1 MNKFP
6 SVGFFNGAADSTAAV
21 ATLRG
26 RGHAMRWLTDQV
38 LHETALE
45 TVDTIVVDIAT
56 PALPDFVWEWVGQGG
71 GLVCVGEPSKAI
83 AGQLRDLV
91 GHEWRAAIPLNVV
104 LLEAPQTDAVPAIDL
119 LAGVSDVKGW
129 AAHWAPVTPQD
140 RERVVL
146 ETVPDA
152 LRSVVSIDVEA
163 GRVVLIADA
172 SLVSDAALSAPQLQA
187 LWRNSV
193 TWTAGLTV
201 RSAPETTLDEVA
213 ESSQLDAISDP
224 AWLNLK
230 AAVEEFR
237 PLQAKDGSLVEGAD
251 KRRARAIIKRISTA
265 INTLAP
271 RFPHDEAYLTA
282 LQQDLT
288 AWAKAGLG
296 VPDFLDSL
304 LAFKPELERVDG
316 LEHLVLFPMYT
327 QNGNANRNLE
337 AVLLKV
343 VWPDFVAE
351 LEKTYANAAFV
362 PVAFTDFTAGY
373 DTASAVLFPETVAVR
388 EVPKF
393 TWGAIFCDREA
404 ARFRKVIGAA
414 VETMRLPL
422 PPEAAR
428 LLASHE
434 LAQETFV
441 AWDLIHDRAH
451 SRGDLPFDPFMIKQR
466 MPFWLYSLE
475 ELRCDLT
482 AFRTAVELEKQGVP
496 HAALVQYAI
505 FFDRTFRFPITGGR
519 TRNYDGLGGQLLF
532 AYLHQAGVVNWTDNR
547 LTVDW
552 ERLPAEVIGLLEKIE
567 HLYWR
572 SIDRSK
578 ASHWLAAYDLV
589 TTYVDP
595 HPASTWAQGR
605 EALPLTGELKELTN
619 LVMSDEFPLSMF
631 FEALDRRLSGV
642 VASTAGITANTSDS
656 A

>member
-6 SVGFFNGAADSTAAV
+6 AVAFFNGAADSTVAV

-26 RGHAMRWLTDQV
+26 RGHVMRWLTNQV
-38 LHETALE
+38 INESDLIS
-45 TVDTIVVDIAT
+45 VDTIVVDAAT
-56 PALPDFVWEWVGQGG
+56 PTLPAFVWDWVRSGG

-83 AGQLRDLV
+83 AADLQNLSGAEWGAATSLQLVTLT
-91 GHEWRAAIPLNVV
+91 
-104 LLEAPQTDAVPAIDL
+104 APRTDEVFTSDL
-119 LAGVSDVKGW
+119 LAGVSDLKAW
-129 AAHWAPVTPQD
+129 AAHWATSEDVAH
-140 RERVVL
+140 RVVL
-146 ETVPDA
+146 ETSPDGMPAVVA
-152 LRSVVSIDVEA
+152 LEAGA
-163 GRVVLIADA
+163 GRVILIAD
-172 SLVSDAALSAPQLQA
+172 SGLVSDAGLADSHARA
-187 LWRNSV
+187 LWRNTV
-193 TWTAGLTV
+193 TWTAGLAIRSTILGDDV
-201 RSAPETTLDEVA
+201 EPGSAPSVA
-213 ESSQLDAISDP
+213 TDP
-224 AWLNLK
+224 AWTALK
-230 AAVEEFR
+230 TAVEDFR
-237 PLQAKDGSLVEGAD
+237 PLQAKDGSLIEGTD
-251 KRRARAIIKRISTA
+251 KRKARAIIKRVIKA
-265 INTLAP
+265 VEALAP
-271 RFPHDEAYLTA
+271 RFPHDESYLTA
-282 LQQDLT
+282 VQHDLD
-288 AWAKAGLG
+288 AWSKAGLG

-304 LAFKPELERVDG
+304 LAFRPELDRVDG

-327 QNGNANRNLE
+327 QNGNPNRNLE
-337 AVLLKV
+337 AVLLSV

-351 LEKTYANAAFV
+351 LEHTYANPAFV
-362 PVAFTDFTAGY
+362 PVAFTDFTGGY
-373 DTASAVLFPETVAVR
+373 DTASAVLFPETVSVR

-404 ARFRKVIGAA
+404 ARFRRVIGAA

-422 PPEAAR
+422 PPEAER
-428 LLASHE
+428 LLASHD

-482 AFRTAVELEKQGVP
+482 AFRAAVELEKQGVP

-589 TTYVDP
+589 STYVEP

-605 EALPLTGELKELTN
+605 QALPLTGELKELTN
-619 LVMSDEFPLSMF
+619 LVMPDEFPLSMF
-631 FEALDRRLSGV
+631 FEALDRRLAPV
-642 VASTAGITANTSDS
+642 VASTAGITAPKPD
-656 A
+656 AA